1 MAVLSHEGTYPI
13 MYSAWPLPIGISHR
27 TGYLAR
33 PDKAGRFPVVI
44 VLPTVNGLSSFE
56 KDLCRRL
63 ARHGIVGIA
72 VDFYRQSGDPWE
84 AYAALTDARALTDLD
99 ELHEFIISEDV
110 DWTQSG
116 GIGLFGAD
124 VGGRFAFMAAS
135 RRDWVRS
142 IAVAYTPLTGDEAR
156 DFQVASALGNLP
168 IPVLALYGA
177 EDELIEPVSVD
188 EAQRRNDHGQW
199 LLYENAGHGFLDVEE
214 PNFDQSSADDAI
226 ARMIAFFDATLPS
239 ASEVELG

>member
-1 MAVLSHEGTYPI
+1 
-13 MYSAWPLPIGISHR
+13 MYSAWPLPIGTSHR

-33 PDKAGRFPVVI
+33 PDKAGKFPVVV
-44 VLPTVNGLSSFE
+44 VLPTLNGLSGFE
-56 KDLCRRL
+56 KDFCRRL
-63 ARHGIVGIA
+63 ARHGIVGITL
-72 VDFYRQSGDPWE
+72 DFYRQDGDTSE
-84 AYAALTDARALTDLD
+84 AYAALTDARAMTDLD
-99 ELHEFIISEDV
+99 ELHEFIVSDDV
-110 DWTQSG
+110 DWTQRG
-116 GIGLFGAD
+116 GVGVFGSD
-124 VGGRFAFMAAS
+124 VGGRFALMAAS

-142 IAVAYTPLTGDEAR
+142 VVVAYAPLTGDEDR

-177 EDELIEPVSVD
+177 ADELIEAASVD

-214 PNFDQSSADDAI
+214 PNFDQSGADDAI
-226 ARMIAFFDATLPS
+226 ARALTFFAATLPP